1 MHFHKLKP
9 AHGWRDFLGE
19 IGIIVIGVL
28 IALGAEQVVEA
39 VRWREEVGS
48 LRLALDHELGRDLGV
63 YAEEMAQRRCVDRN
77 FVDLE
82 RFYRD
87 SATGRRDTFLRPIGR
102 PAYFNSY
109 FSVWD
114 ERGGNITQHLPLDV
128 RIKYSELYDEFR
140 NNETVRLSERE
151 VWRSL
156 AQFDGVEPL
165 DHGDRMRLRELLT
178 RAEQLNA
185 STTANYDYILK
196 IARPLGVQSIRDSIG
211 FHLPYMDDFCRPLL
225 SPA

>member
-1 MHFHKLKP
+1 M
-9 AHGWRDFLGE
+9 
-19 IGIIVIGVL
+19 L

-39 VRWREEVGS
+39 ARWHEEVGS

-63 YAEEMAQRRCVDRN
+63 YADEMAQRRCVDRN
-77 FVDLE
+77 LADLE

-87 SATGRRDTFLRPIGR
+87 SAAGRRDTFLRPIGR
-102 PAYFNSY
+102 SAYFNSY

-114 ERGGNITQHLPLDV
+114 DKGGNVNQHLPLDV
-128 RIKYSELYDEFR
+128 RIKYSELYDNFR
-140 NNETVRLSERE
+140 NNEDVRVTERE

-165 DHGDRMRLRELLT
+165 DHGDRVRLRELLT

-185 STTANYDYILK
+185 STAANYDYILK
-196 IARPLGVQSIRDSIG
+196 IAHPLGVRSIRDPIG
-211 FHLPYMDDFCRPLL
+211 FHLAFMDDVCRPLL